1 MRSNVG
7 LGWPRYC
14 CLPIFFDTANWQF
27 KRLLHT
33 ASLADLPFR
42 NLARPLRVEGVV
54 LKLDVVGNLIAWG
67 FSALKY
73 TMMTLEEIGQL
84 MGVTRERVRQIEA
97 KALRKLRPP
106 CFGTDKWMNM
116 DSSDKL
122 EAMMRWRRV
131 VPR

>member
-1 MRSNVG
+1 MK
-7 LGWPRYC
+7 
-14 CLPIFFDTANWQF
+14 T
-27 KRLLHT
+27 
-33 ASLADLPFR
+33 LADLDAI
-42 NLARPLRVEGVV
+42 L
-54 LKLDVVGNLIAWG
+54 
-67 FSALKY
+67 
-73 TMMTLEEIGQL
+73 
-84 MGVTRERVRQIEA
+84 GVTRERVRQIEA

>member
-1 MRSNVG
+1 M
-7 LGWPRYC
+7 
-14 CLPIFFDTANWQF
+14 
-27 KRLLHT
+27 
-33 ASLADLPFR
+33 SLADLSFR
-42 NLARPLRVEGVV
+42 NLWQHLRIPLRVEGVV

-122 EAMMRWRRV
+122 EAMMRWRGV
-131 VPR
+131 VPK